1 MTAAAAEIEDRE
13 EAFAVVADR
22 NRELEAELRAL
33 CSNHEHTLDFLA
45 RWREL
50 LVALQA
56 EQPGDMRLVR
66 ALAGEHPMRPAP
78 WGTPR
83 SLSRPPGLRLRLFAI
98 DAVVV
103 EILFLQPL
111 GSRSMARPHSP
122 TARIV
127 VLRRGASA

>member
-1 MTAAAAEIEDRE
+1 MTLNRYEAIRRSTSAAGRRPTPMTAAAAEIEGRE

-22 NRELEAELRAL
+22 KRELEAELRAL

-78 WGTPR
+78 WER
-83 SLSRPPGLRLRLFAI
+83 A
-98 DAVVV
+98 
-103 EILFLQPL
+103 
-111 GSRSMARPHSP
+111 
-122 TARIV
+122 
-127 VLRRGASA
+127 